1 MYCFNVSSLRFS
13 KNTKQKLR
21 VPCHFQIS
29 SLKTSVIT
37 ILANWKYRLKYF
49 FLSFTVVVVVTFFI
63 CWAPHHAQR
72 LLAVYGNNGQRS
84 SDGFNHIFDYL
95 TYASGVLYF
104 TSTCINPFLY
114 SLMSYKFREA
124 FKVRCYPF

>member
-1 MYCFNVSSLRFS
+1 MVL
-13 KNTKQKLR
+13 
-21 VPCHFQIS
+21 
-29 SLKTSVIT
+29 
-37 ILANWKYRLKYF
+37 
-49 FLSFTVVVVVTFFI
+49 TFFI

-72 LLAVYGNNGQRS
+72 LLAVYGDSRQGS
-84 SDGFNHIFDYL
+84 SFNYIFDYL

-124 FKVRCYPF
+124 FKVRLLKKWCSSYPTLIEIHILRLFLRFIRINFFYYYSYMNEHDIKMDINKSNLNNLHT